1 MIKEVDEDGSGQVDF
16 PEILSLLARKMKD
29 HDTESQVMDA
39 FKVFDREGNQG
50 ISIDDLQRVMANLG
64 DKLSK
69 EELEFM
75 IREADADGNGVIDDE
90 EFVAMMMAK

>member
-1 MIKEVDEDGSGQVDF
+1 
-16 PEILSLLARKMKD
+16 
-29 HDTESQVMDA
+29 MDA